1 MSLSFYYVS
10 ADYVRYLQAEETNQR
25 GFTHVPNVEYSQSH
39 NQKFVLGIIL
49 EMNGFDYYVPV
60 SSYSIKRSDNI
71 LINID
76 SDTVNPIKGSIR
88 FNYMFPIPKGLAKEL
103 IIKNESNS
111 GRRSLLN
118 KEWKFCIE
126 NEVKIR
132 NKARQTYSKV
142 INRVN
147 ESVAK
152 NSCDFRLLEQ
162 ACQTYINKQIDITKE

>member
-1 MSLSFYYVS
+1 M
-10 ADYVRYLQAEETNQR
+10 
-25 GFTHVPNVEYSQSH
+25 H
-39 NQKFVLGIIL
+39 II
-49 EMNGFDYYVPV
+49 
-60 SSYSIKRSDNI
+60 
-71 LINID
+71 
-76 SDTVNPIKGSIR
+76 
-88 FNYMFPIPKGLAKEL
+88 PIPKGLATEL
-103 IIKNESNS
+103 IIKNGSNS

-147 ESVAK
+147 ESVVK